1 MDDFTKD
8 CVATGLVGVLRGC
21 FGNGLNQRIAMT
33 QGFTLIELMVTLSVA
48 AVLLTVGVPSFQEFI
63 ASNRL
68 TSEINSFTAYLNLA
82 RSEAIKSGGR
92 VTLCASSNGTSC
104 ATSGGWEQG
113 YLIYRDINGNGSMD
127 TGTPA
132 DPVLRVGA
140 PMRGNITLRGETSD
154 VARSLSFMPSGQV
167 TSLTAM
173 SRQLVGCDDR
183 SKTFAS
189 AVRSKARV
197 IVIKKLGSSGSVKGD
212 SSAVTVTSCT
222 PT

>member
-8 CVATGLVGVLRGC
+8 CGATGLLDVQKGC
-21 FGNGLNQRIAMT
+21 FGSGLNQRVAMA

-48 AVLLTVGVPSFQEFI
+48 AILLTVGVPSFQEFI

-113 YLIYRDINGNGSMD
+113 YLIYRDTNGNGSMD
-127 TGTPA
+127 TGE
-132 DPVLRVGA
+132 PVLRVGA
-140 PMRGNITLRGETSD
+140 PMRGSITLRGETSD
-154 VARSLSFMPSGQV
+154 VARIISFMPSGQA

-197 IVIKKLGSSGSVKGD
+197 IVIKKLGSSSSVKGD